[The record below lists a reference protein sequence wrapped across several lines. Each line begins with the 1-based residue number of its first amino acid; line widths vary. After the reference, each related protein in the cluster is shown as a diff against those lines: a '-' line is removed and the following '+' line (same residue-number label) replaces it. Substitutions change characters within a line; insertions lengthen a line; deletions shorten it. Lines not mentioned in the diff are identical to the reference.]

1 LASIRIDQAE
11 GLRRMVARPAPR
23 VLTFLSAAADHE
35 KSATLLNLG
44 ASLARA
50 GSGVLLLDAYANTRG
65 VGAGLDRMDGG
76 TLLQAARAERR
87 LADVVVAMPQGFGI
101 AVMGRGAMDEFERED
116 MAALFGRLSADN
128 DIVLVDAELD
138 SANALPLAA
147 MGEGDIVVQV
157 EDSAASITAAYALV
171 KRVSEHYG
179 RRPVSILVTGAG
191 VIRAG
196 MIYKNIAAAARRYL
210 ALELQSIG
218 SVPQDEHLARATR
231 LGRTVI
237 DAFPSAGASVAFR
250 DLAGRFS
257 RCTRTMQQPG
267 SWRNALPASATAT
280 ATFGA

>member
-1 LASIRIDQAE
+1 
-11 GLRRMVARPAPR
+11 MVARPAPR
-23 VLTFLSAAADHE
+23 VLTFLSATPDHE

-50 GSGVLLLDAYANTRG
+50 GSGVLLLDAYATTHG
-65 VGAGLDRMDGG
+65 VGAGLDRVHGG
-76 TLLQAARAERR
+76 TLLQAARSEKR

-101 AVMGRGAMDEFERED
+101 AVMARGCMDEFERED
-116 MAALFGRLSADN
+116 MAALFARLAAEN

-138 SANALPLAA
+138 AGNALPLAA
-147 MGEGDIVVQV
+147 MGEGEIVVQV
-157 EDSAASITAAYALV
+157 EDSAASITAAYALI

-191 VIRAG
+191 VLRAG

-210 ALELQSIG
+210 ALELHSIG

-237 DAFPSAGASVAFR
+237 DAFPLAGASVAFR

-257 RCTRTMQQPG
+257 RCGMQPG
-267 SWRNALPASATAT
+267 GARRALPASAYI
-280 ATFGA
+280 GA

>member
-23 VLTFLSAAADHE
+23 VLTFLSATPDHE

-44 ASLARA
+44 ASLART
-50 GSGVLLLDAYANTRG
+50 GSGVLLLDACATARG
-65 VGAGLDRMDGG
+65 VGAGLDRVHGG

-87 LADVVVAMPQGFGI
+87 LADVVLPMPQGFGI
-101 AVMGRGAMDEFERED
+101 AVMARGATSQSEREHLS
-116 MAALFGRLSADN
+116 ALFARLSAEN

-138 SANALPLAA
+138 AGNALPLDA
-147 MGEGDIVVQV
+147 MGDGDIVVQV
-157 EDSAASITAAYALV
+157 EDTPESITAAYALV
-171 KRVSEHYG
+171 KRVAQRYG

-191 VIRAG
+191 IVRAG
-196 MIYKNIAAAARRYL
+196 MIYRNIAAAASRYL

-257 RCTRTMQQPG
+257 RCGMQPG
-267 SWRNALPASATAT
+267 GWRSALPRSATI
-280 ATFGA
+280 GA